1 MKTVGQR
8 PQPGGKI
15 AVVVCGALMREV
27 VAIARNRD
35 WKVDLFG
42 IPAEHHLYPAR
53 IVEAV
58 EEKLSELG
66 DGYAK
71 IVVVYGDCGTGG
83 ALDRVLAEHGAVR
96 TAGPHCYA
104 MYEGSGFEKLMRE
117 AGSYFVTDYLVRN
130 WERTV
135 LPGLG
140 LDQRPELKAMCFD
153 GCERL
158 VYLRQTHEVALEEKA
173 AEIATYL
180 GVPLVI
186 EETGMDGL
194 ERRLREAIEG

>member
-1 MKTVGQR
+1 MTTNEQQL
-8 PQPGGKI
+8 QPGGQI

-27 VAIARNRD
+27 VEIARNQD
-35 WKVDLFG
+35 WELDLFG
-42 IPAEHHLYPAR
+42 IPSEHHLYPER

-58 EEKLSELG
+58 EAKLSEL
-66 DGYAK
+66 DGRYDK

-83 ALDRVLAEHGAVR
+83 ALDRVLEKYAAVR
-96 TAGPHCYA
+96 TVGPHCYE
-104 MYEGSGFEKLMRE
+104 MYEGCGFQKLTRE
-117 AGSYFVTDYLVRN
+117 AGTYFVTDFLVRN

-140 LDQRPELKAMCFD
+140 LDRRPELKDVCFD

-158 VYLRQTHEVALEEKA
+158 VYLRQPHDDGPERKAGEVAA
-173 AEIATYL
+173 YL

-186 EETGMDGL
+186 EETGLGEL
-194 ERRLREAIEG
+194 EQRLREVVER

>member
-1 MKTVGQR
+1 MTTV
-8 PQPGGKI
+8 

-27 VAIARNRD
+27 VEIARDRD
-35 WKVDLFG
+35 WELNLFG

-66 DGYAK
+66 DLYAK

-83 ALDRVLAEHGAVR
+83 ALDRVLAKHGAVR
-96 TAGPHCYA
+96 TVGPHCYE
-104 MYEGSGFEKLMRE
+104 MYAGCDFQKLTRE
-117 AGSYFVTDYLVRN
+117 AGTYFVTDYLVRN
-130 WERTV
+130 WEQTV

-140 LDQRPELKAMCFD
+140 LDRRPELKTVCFD

-158 VYLRQTHEVALEEKA
+158 VYLRQSHEPALEEKA
-173 AEIATYL
+173 GEIAAYL
-180 GVPLVI
+180 GVPLVV
-186 EETGMDGL
+186 EETGLGEL
-194 ERRLREAIEG
+194 EQRLTEAVEG

>member
-1 MKTVGQR
+1 MTTSEPR
-8 PQPGGKI
+8 PRPGGKI

-27 VAIARNRD
+27 VAIARKRD
-35 WKVDLFG
+35 WELDLFG
-42 IPAEHHLYPAR
+42 IPAEHHLYPAQ

-58 EEKLSELG
+58 DEKLSEIG
-66 DGYAK
+66 GGYAK

-96 TAGPHCYA
+96 TAGPHCYE
-104 MYEGSGFEKLMRE
+104 MYDGCGFQKLTRE
-117 AGSYFVTDYLVRN
+117 AGTYFVTDYLVRN

-135 LPGLG
+135 LAGLG
-140 LDQRPELKAMCFD
+140 LDQRPELKAKCFD
-153 GCERL
+153 GCEQL
-158 VYLRQTHEVALEEKA
+158 VYLRQSHEAALEEKA
-173 AEIATYL
+173 GEIAAYL

-194 ERRLREAIEG
+194 EQRLSEAIEG

>member
-1 MKTVGQR
+1 MTTSEQR
-8 PQPGGKI
+8 LGPGGKI

-27 VAIARNRD
+27 AEIARNRD
-35 WKVDLFG
+35 WELDLFG
-42 IPAEHHLYPAR
+42 IPDEHHLYPAR

-66 DGYAK
+66 DRYDR

-96 TAGPHCYA
+96 TVGPHCYE
-104 MYEGSGFEKLMRE
+104 MYEGCGFQKLTRE
-117 AGSYFVTDYLVRN
+117 AGTYFVTDYLVRN

-140 LDQRPELKAMCFD
+140 LDRRPELKAVCFD

-158 VYLRQTHEVALEEKA
+158 VYLRQAHDPALEEKA
-173 AEIATYL
+173 GEIAAYL
-180 GVPLVI
+180 EVPLVV
-186 EETGMDGL
+186 EVTGLDEL
-194 ERRLREAIEG
+194 EQRLTEAVEG